1 MKLCVLLLPLVA
13 ALSAQE
19 AREIVR
25 KSVDLDQLNWLRMK
39 DYTWVARLTERN
51 LDDSGTVKSEDK
63 EAWET
68 VVLYGEPCR
77 RMLERNGKPL
87 SANDQRKQQ
96 EKLDRTVSKLENES
110 ADERKRRLEKEE
122 KERIKDREFLREIPD
137 VYELHLAGEAQID
150 GRETWIIDAAPKPG
164 YQPRQSD
171 AKPLLK
177 IKGRIWID
185 KSEYQWVRLEAET
198 TGTITYGLFLARL
211 NPGAKLVFE
220 QQRVNDEVW
229 LPKREFTR
237 GSGRLGLI
245 KKIQMEEELTWN
257 NYHKFEAESKIIP
270 EVTK

>member
-1 MKLCVLLLPLVA
+1 MKLWVLLLPLAA
-13 ALSAQE
+13 ALSAQD

-25 KSVDLDQLNWLRMK
+25 KSVELDQLNWRRMK
-39 DYTWVARLTERN
+39 DYTWVARLTERH
-51 LDDSGTVKSEDK
+51 LDDSGKVKSEDK

-68 VVLYGEPCR
+68 VILYGEPCR
-77 RMLERNGKPL
+77 RTLERNGKPL
-87 SANDQRKQQ
+87 SANEQRKQR
-96 EKLDRTVSKLENES
+96 EKLDRRVSRLENES
-110 ADERKRRLEKEE
+110 ADERKRRQEKEE
-122 KERIKDREFLREIPD
+122 KERIKNREFLREIPD
-137 VYELHLAGEAQID
+137 LYEFHLAGEAKID
-150 GRETWIIDAAPKPG
+150 GRDTWIIDATPKAG

-177 IKGRIWID
+177 IKGRMWID

-198 TGTITYGLFLARL
+198 TGTISYGLFLARL

-220 QQRVNDEVW
+220 QGRVNDEIW
-229 LPKREFTR
+229 LPKREFSR

-257 NYHKFEAESKIIP
+257 NYHKFEAESKMVP